1 MVTLHLAAT
10 MLLYIF
16 FTMKNKAIYLASTVG
31 NSVRTEMA
39 AHTGGDI
46 LPCVPRKGRP
56 PLLRISKLPPIIQ
69 KYVIYKY
76 VAYNIYLFSKH
87 PLELKQPTKTSL
99 I

>member
-1 MVTLHLAAT
+1 M
-10 MLLYIF
+10 
-16 FTMKNKAIYLASTVG
+16 
-31 NSVRTEMA
+31 RTEMA
-39 AHTGGDI
+39 AHTGGNI

-56 PLLRISKLPPIIQ
+56 PSLRISKLPPIIQ

-87 PLELKQPTKTSL
+87 PLELKQPTKNDPNLMALLISTTQYTSVDAFHC